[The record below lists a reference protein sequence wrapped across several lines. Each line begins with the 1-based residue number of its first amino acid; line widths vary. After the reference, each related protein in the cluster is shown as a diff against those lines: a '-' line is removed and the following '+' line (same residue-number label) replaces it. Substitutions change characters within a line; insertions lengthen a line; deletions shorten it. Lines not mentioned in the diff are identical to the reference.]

1 MLDNANI
8 FKILSKKITRFCLFN
23 QFFFYGKT
31 KRPTTRFSVTLT
43 FFFGF
48 LICSFN
54 MFFFKHITTKCSSCI
69 YKSEQPD
76 YLGRKAVDR
85 NFSTGRYTTVALRSD
100 RNTATPHTLW
110 IYVNF
115 NANLIEYIYI
125 YQLYS
130 LLFPPQKNDSNSQ
143 RWQYWQVWKPNDPV
157 LYSLS
162 IAGSLQQP

>member
-1 MLDNANI
+1 
-8 FKILSKKITRFCLFN
+8 
-23 QFFFYGKT
+23 
-31 KRPTTRFSVTLT
+31 
-43 FFFGF
+43 
-48 LICSFN
+48 

-85 NFSTGRYTTVALRSD
+85 NISTGRYTTVALRSD

-130 LLFPPQKNDSNSQ
+130 PLFPPPKKTIVIHSVENTDRYENRTIQSSTVYQSLDPFSNLSKNHELHEIIMIVPEFNS
-143 RWQYWQVWKPNDPV
+143 RIGRLGYFCYLTHYSTLPNFN
-157 LYSLS
+157 LNFHL
-162 IAGSLQQP
+162 L